1 MISES
6 VKKNS
11 LYIKLSAVLTNRLF
25 LVVLFTAMTAV
36 AANIAIPLKP
46 VPFTLQTL
54 LVLLSGAFLG
64 KKDGFYSQIGYLAL
78 GAAGLPVFAFVPDG
92 TFGVASLFGPTGGYL
107 LAFPVAAFLTGAIIE
122 KSKSYF
128 SVISALTLGEVVITL
143 SGILFLNTFYV
154 QDLAVAAQAGGLIF
168 LLWTVVKIFIGST
181 LVSKIKK

>member
-1 MISES
+1 MILES
-6 VKKNS
+6 VKKNT
-11 LYIKLSAVLTNRLF
+11 LYVKLNAVLTNRLF
-25 LVVLFTAMTAV
+25 LTMIFTVMTAV

-46 VPFTLQTL
+46 VPFTLQTM

-64 KKDGFYSQIGYLAL
+64 KKYGFYSQISYLAL
-78 GAAGLPVFAFVPDG
+78 GAAGLPVFAFIPDG

-128 SVISALTLGEVVITL
+128 AVISAFTLGEVVITL

-154 QDLAVAAQAGGLIF
+154 QDLAVAAQVGGLIF
-168 LLWTVVKIFIGST
+168 LLWTVVKIFIGSAIF
-181 LVSKIKK
+181 SKIKK